1 MWTQTFQKHLGDPKR
16 IQSGTSFRWLCA
28 RGSSKHEKFLITSY
42 VGGLPTDSF
51 EKTNQQLGNSR
62 YHDQTAGVTGVATL
76 VADCHAHVK
85 DAQGVDEA
93 RSEAQDVLDQLK
105 SEIVTSIGLWLCR
118 VIYLWVSVPRKSPQ
132 NQMQRLSPTKDETTA
147 N

>member
-1 MWTQTFQKHLGDPKR
+1 MTEHQKCGLKLFKSTLG
-16 IQSGTSFRWLCA
+16 IQSGTSFLRLCT
-28 RGSSKHEKFLITSY
+28 RGSSKHEKCLKTSY
-42 VGGLPTDSF
+42 VGGLPTVF
-51 EKTNQQLGNSR
+51 FRKINQQLGNSR

-105 SEIVTSIGLWLCR
+105 SEIVASIGLWLCH
-118 VIYLWVSVPRKSPQ
+118 VMSCYSSVHG
-132 NQMQRLSPTKDETTA
+132 
-147 N
+147 

>member
-1 MWTQTFQKHLGDPKR
+1 MTEHQTCGLKLFKSTLG
-16 IQSGTSFRWLCA
+16 IQSGTSLRLCA

-42 VGGLPTDSF
+42 VGGLPTDLR
-51 EKTNQQLGNSR
+51 KTNQQLGNSR

-105 SEIVTSIGLWLCR
+105 GEIVTSIVCGYVVLY
-118 VIYLWVSVPRKSPQ
+118 IYG
-132 NQMQRLSPTKDETTA
+132 
-147 N
+147 

>member
-1 MWTQTFQKHLGDPKR
+1 M
-16 IQSGTSFRWLCA
+16 
-28 RGSSKHEKFLITSY
+28 
-42 VGGLPTDSF
+42 V
-51 EKTNQQLGNSR
+51 EKTNQLLGNSR

-105 SEIVTSIGLWLCR
+105 GEIVTSIVCGYVVLY
-118 VIYLWVSVPRKSPQ
+118 IYGWVFPDNHNK
-132 NQMQRLSPTKDETTA
+132 TKCKG
-147 N
+147 